1 MYILKVM
8 LKYFWVKKMRLRN
21 NPNALEIIKNS
32 PNFISNP
39 ESYKGRWNSF
49 FKNDNPIEIE
59 IGMGKGNFII
69 KKAKEN
75 KNINYIGIE
84 KYNSV
89 LVQAIKKLGEEK
101 IENLVLLSY
110 DDSNID
116 TIFSNEVEKIY
127 LNFSDPWTKARHAKR
142 RLTNKRFLDKYQ
154 LISRNDVKIQM
165 KTDNVNLFLY
175 SKEELENNGFKIV
188 YENNDYGNEEE
199 NVYKT
204 EYEEKFIKK
213 GIKINCLRAFKT
225 LQ

>member
-89 LVQAIKKLGEEK
+89 LVQAVKKLGEEK
-101 IENLVLLSY
+101 IEKAKKS
-110 DDSNID
+110 DRPAAIIAK
-116 TIFSNEVEKIY
+116 TIKGKGVSF
-127 LNFSDPWTKARHAKR
+127 
-142 RLTNKRFLDKYQ
+142 
-154 LISRNDVKIQM
+154 M
-165 KTDNVNLFLY
+165 
-175 SKEELENNGFKIV
+175 ENNAGWHGKAPGKDDF
-188 YENNDYGNEEE
+188 E
-199 NVYKT
+199 
-204 EYEEKFIKK
+204 
-213 GIKINCLRAFKT
+213 RAMAELK
-225 LQ
+225 